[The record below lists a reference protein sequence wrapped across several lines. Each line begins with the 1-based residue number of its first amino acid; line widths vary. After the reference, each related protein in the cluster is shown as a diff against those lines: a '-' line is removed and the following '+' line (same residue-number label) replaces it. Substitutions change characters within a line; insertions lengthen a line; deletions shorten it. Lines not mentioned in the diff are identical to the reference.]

1 MYKTVLPKNLRP
13 KKNVSASNNVKI
25 DQDEV
30 FYNEDD
36 YVPIDNIKSS
46 KEVLEMKQTEMNE
59 VEVDDSRKDSIET
72 ASSGEK
78 TPPKY

>member
-1 MYKTVLPKNLRP
+1 M
-13 KKNVSASNNVKI
+13 KI